1 MIFTIVITAFI
12 LAWFFIEITLF
23 LSYRDHNDQDDKGK
37 ISYKKFVWYL
47 RLIGF
52 ALLLLIFLYMH
63 YSGNINFE
71 KAIQY
76 CLGILK

>member
-1 MIFTIVITAFI
+1 MIFIIVIIAFI

-23 LSYRDHNDQDDKGK
+23 LSYRDHNNQDDKGK

>member
-1 MIFTIVITAFI
+1 MIFIIVIIAFI

-23 LSYRDHNDQDDKGK
+23 LTYRDHNDQDDKGK

>member
-1 MIFTIVITAFI
+1 MIFIIVIIAFI

-23 LSYRDHNDQDDKGK
+23 LTYKDNNEQDDKGK